1 VLFAVQVTH
10 LELVGHLAVTSMSL
24 LKFDTESNRYAELQH
39 FIYQSDVSLSLS
51 PSLSVITSLNKTLF
65 FVCVI
70 IISTLR
76 FSCKRKTTGNG
87 PSTIG

>member
-10 LELVGHLAVTSMSL
+10 LELLGHLAVTCISL
-24 LKFDTESNRYAELQH
+24 LKFDTEGNRYAERHH
-39 FIYQSDVSLSLS
+39 FIYQSDVSLSFSL
-51 PSLSVITSLNKTLF
+51 SLSVITSLNKTLF

-76 FSCKRKTTGNG
+76 FSCKRKTAGNG